1 MKSELAAGDSTWIE
15 LVYTTRGAK
24 SRTHKS
30 ARVTTNDT
38 TLGRVSIAFK
48 AETKEP
54 GDSVLLLA
62 ADPPSL
68 DFGDPEKRVRRLES
82 KIRNVSDEVMHL
94 ALVSVPPDFFKKV
107 QLKGDKL
114 KPGKTAKLKV
124 ELKKGMEEE
133 KFRKS
138 VTLEA
143 RYGEKGKF
151 RLTVP
156 LVKGIGGSATAKK
169 DIKDKKDDQDKK
181 DKD

>member
-1 MKSELAAGDSTWIE
+1 LI
-15 LVYTTRGAK
+15 YTSRGSK

-48 AETKEP
+48 AEVKEP

-62 ADPPSL
+62 ADPPAL

-82 KIRNVSDEVMHL
+82 KITNVSDEIMHL

-107 QLKGDKL
+107 ELKKDKL

-143 RYGEKGKF
+143 KYSEKGKF

-169 DIKDKKDDQDKK
+169 DTTEKTDKK
-181 DKD
+181 DKE

>member
-1 MKSELAAGDSTWIE
+1 LKSELAAGDSTWIE
-15 LVYTTRGAK
+15 LIYTSRGAK
-24 SRTHKS
+24 STAHKS

-38 TLGRVSIAFK
+38 TLGSVSIAFK

-82 KIRNVSDEVMHL
+82 EITNVTDEVMQL
-94 ALVSVPPDFFKKV
+94 ALVSVPPDFFEKV
-107 QLKGDKL
+107 ELKGDKL
-114 KPGKTAKLKV
+114 KPGKTAKLRV

-133 KFRKS
+133 QFRKS

-143 RYGEKGKF
+143 QYGEKGKF

-169 DIKDKKDDQDKK
+169 DTKDQKDDQDKK
-181 DKD
+181 DKE

>member
-15 LVYTTRGAK
+15 LIYTSRGAK
-24 SRTHKS
+24 SKTHKS

-48 AETKEP
+48 AEVKEP
-54 GDSVLLLA
+54 GDSALLLA
-62 ADPPSL
+62 ADPPAL
-68 DFGDPEKRVRRLES
+68 DFGDPEKKVRRLES
-82 KIRNVSDEVMHL
+82 KITNVTDEVMHL
-94 ALVSVPPDFFKKV
+94 AIVSAPPDFFKKV
-107 QLKGDKL
+107 ELKKDKL

-169 DIKDKKDDQDKK
+169 DKKDTKEKTDKK
-181 DKD
+181 DKE